1 MGEGY
6 AAPGMGGG
14 ANYRLSRG
22 CREGG
27 RVGIDKMEK
36 GTEKPKK
43 TVTLYD
49 AGGGILLL
57 MFGVPFGIIIDY
69 IWNRIVL
76 SLTLRRL
83 IKVPPDA
90 LALKRIGYY
99 VFFITVIGLLI
110 DWGYH
115 VLIWDVQSITGGI
128 TRWVPS
134 MSFGA
139 QMALI
144 LPTML
149 LLLVANIF
157 LSIKYLKLERRPAQ
171 ITGAMMAVFTAPWLV
186 PTVPYISWTG

>member
-1 MGEGY
+1 
-6 AAPGMGGG
+6 
-14 ANYRLSRG
+14 
-22 CREGG
+22 
-27 RVGIDKMEK
+27 VGIDKMEK
-36 GTEKPKK
+36 GTESTKK

-49 AGGGILLL
+49 FGGGILLL
-57 MFGVPFGIIIDY
+57 AMFGLPFGIIIDY

-83 IKVPPDA
+83 VKVPPGA

-115 VLIWDVQSITGGI
+115 VLIWDVQDMPGGI
-128 TRWVPS
+128 TRWVPTL
-134 MSFGA
+134 SFGA

-149 LLLVANIF
+149 LLLVANIA
-157 LSIKYLKLERRPAQ
+157 LAIKYLKLERRPAL
-171 ITGAMMAVFTAPWLV
+171 ITGGVMAFFTAPWLV
-186 PTVPYISWTG
+186 PVFPCITGWTG